1 VTPNVDAI
9 EEANAWSR
17 AAVEECLLVW
27 ERIGL
32 RFARRLR
39 DRDRVR
45 DAVEDVMTLA
55 ARRLVALRRRVVRP
69 LPCEGLEPIELAFNT
84 LDPADRYALSRLT
97 LLSGGRA
104 RGEHLAS
111 ALSRLLVAQESLQA
125 AQATL
130 SAAHQAHAGAHQA
143 HGSAAESGVRPGRGN
158 PARSAA
164 AAGRSDEP
172 PERSKDNNTQAPD
185 KSTARRRSP
194 AAGGAVRLRD

>member
-1 VTPNVDAI
+1 VTPEVDAI
-9 EEANAWSR
+9 RLKAIEATEEADAWSR

-27 ERIGL
+27 ERIGR

-55 ARRLVALRRRVVRP
+55 ARRVMPLRRRVLRP

-84 LDPADRYALSRLT
+84 LDPADRYALARLS

-111 ALSRLLVAQESLQA
+111 ALSRLLVAQEALQA
-125 AQATL
+125 AQATVKAAQIPPESKTKTQTRTAEC
-130 SAAHQAHAGAHQA
+130 SATGGAVA
-143 HGSAAESGVRPGRGN
+143 VTES
-158 PARSAA
+158 
-164 AAGRSDEP
+164 
-172 PERSKDNNTQAPD
+172 PERSKDTKTQAPD
-185 KSTARRRSP
+185 NTTARRRNP
-194 AAGGAVRLRD
+194 ATGGGVRLRD